1 MLSVGTGT
9 RWHGSRRFVRGAAL
23 GPVVHHDYHV
33 HSTYSDGYFIEFM
46 ATAAAEAG
54 LSGIGIADHCVVSE
68 EPAEDRY
75 RREMGFNLDLTYER
89 RRDAIERL
97 RDRVDVHLFDAVE
110 LDYEPRD
117 EAAIASFLDEA
128 GFDYA
133 IGSVHDLENVNVHVR
148 DYFADKSERER
159 RALVDE
165 YFEKLVALAESEL
178 FAIAAHPD
186 LVERNPALRGVATR
200 EHYERAAAAFA
211 DSRTVPELNA
221 GRVLDEYGEFHP
233 SSDFLDALADHGVAV
248 AVGTDSHRPDVIAP
262 RVERIEA
269 ELVERGVDPV
279 RVIDGPDA
287 A

>member
-1 MLSVGTGT
+1 M
-9 RWHGSRRFVRGAAL
+9 
-23 GPVVHHDYHV
+23 HHDYHV

-46 ATAAAEAG
+46 ADAAAEAG
-54 LSGIGIADHCVVSE
+54 LSGIGIADHCVVSK

-97 RDRVDVHLFDAVE
+97 RDRVDVRLFDAVE

-117 EAAIASFLDEA
+117 EAAIASFLEEA
-128 GFDYA
+128 EFDYA
-133 IGSVHDLENVNVHVR
+133 IGSVHDLEDVNVHVR

-186 LVERNPALRGVATR
+186 LVERNPALRGLATR
-200 EHYERAAAAFA
+200 DHYDRAAAAFA
-211 DSRTVPELNA
+211 ESRTVPELNA
-221 GRVLDEYGEFHP
+221 GRVLDDYGALHP
-233 SSDFLDALADHGVAV
+233 APGFLDALADHGVAV
-248 AVGTDSHRPDVIAP
+248 AVGTDSHRPAAIEP
-262 RVERIEA
+262 RVERIDA
-269 ELVERGVDPV
+269 ELAERGLEPV
-279 RVIDGPDA
+279 RVMDVPDA
-287 A
+287 S

>member
-1 MLSVGTGT
+1 M
-9 RWHGSRRFVRGAAL
+9 RGAAL

-46 ATAAAEAG
+46 ADAAAEAG

-68 EPAEDRY
+68 EPAEDGY

-97 RDRVDVHLFDAVE
+97 RDRVDVRLFDAVE

-117 EAAIASFLDEA
+117 EAAIASFLEEA
-128 GFDYA
+128 SFDYT
-133 IGSVHDLENVNVHVR
+133 IGSVHDLEDVNVHVR
-148 DYFADKSERER
+148 EYFADRSKRER

-186 LVERNPALRGVATR
+186 LVERNPALRGLATR
-200 EHYERAAAAFA
+200 GHYERAAAAFA
-211 DSRTVPELNA
+211 ESRTVPELNA
-221 GRVLDEYGEFHP
+221 GRVLDDYGEFHP
-233 SSDFLDALADHGVAV
+233 TPAFLDALADHDVAV
-248 AVGTDSHRPDVIAP
+248 AVGTDSHRPGAIAP
-262 RVERIEA
+262 RVERIETK
-269 ELVERGVDPV
+269 LTERGLEPV
-279 RVIDGPDA
+279 RVVDGPDA
-287 A
+287 T